1 MVAAPSAHNR
11 GHDRLFPRR
20 GHGHALRRHFDRC
33 ASLCGYSP
41 GPHPQSAIA
50 AHPANALARL
60 AFLWL
65 FPRSCHA
72 RERPR
77 RRRAIR
83 RRRIVV
89 GGIHQAL
96 ARRLPLPPSGGHWQL
111 LPHGPPLVHPLFAPQ
126 SRFPPHLHHR
136 AQFQAL
142 PHPRIPAHPALL
154 VLRSYTSHRLCPLDS
169 GAALVRPVRS
179 IALLAAAPPLRCH
192 ALRVVLGP
200 LLPRVFLHLQ
210 IQAPR
215 LYPPRRPTHR
225 PASLE
230 SVFAPSPATGEGI
243 PVDAYN
249 RRHCVHSASAVV
261 QVRAHWHVIAIPS
274 RPSCGNRSGLIAAWN
289 RNFPLW
295 HKKNR
300 YAALVCPGFALRNSN
315 TRASSYLQPRRTPV
329 HALGSLSEN
338 TRARIVRCS
347 YTAAADL
354 HIRDAPRPTV
364 RPQFLSASGDS
375 DMGSRPSERGLLDL
389 E

>member
-1 MVAAPSAHNR
+1 
-11 GHDRLFPRR
+11 
-20 GHGHALRRHFDRC
+20 
-33 ASLCGYSP
+33 
-41 GPHPQSAIA
+41 
-50 AHPANALARL
+50 
-60 AFLWL
+60 L

-96 ARRLPLPPSGGHWQL
+96 ARRHPLPPSGGHWQL

-225 PASLE
+225 PAPFQSLR
-230 SVFAPSPATGEGI
+230 APRSARGLD
-243 PVDAYN
+243 VSLAAA
-249 RRHCVHSASAVV
+249 RRRYPNGHRSASALVLAY
-261 QVRAHWHVIAIPS
+261 R
-274 RPSCGNRSGLIAAWN
+274 
-289 RNFPLW
+289 PLW
-295 HKKNR
+295 THRERGFGSRLGFAAVRRRQSPPGLKKNR
-300 YAALVCPGFALRNSN
+300 HTRLVRPRPTLRSSDPCSSLVLQSPGAAVP
-315 TRASSYLQPRRTPV
+315 
-329 HALGSLSEN
+329 ALGSLWEN
-338 TRARIVRCS
+338 TCPR
-347 YTAAADL
+347 TACGKDPA
-354 HIRDAPRPTV
+354 
-364 RPQFLSASGDS
+364 
-375 DMGSRPSERGLLDL
+375 
-389 E
+389 